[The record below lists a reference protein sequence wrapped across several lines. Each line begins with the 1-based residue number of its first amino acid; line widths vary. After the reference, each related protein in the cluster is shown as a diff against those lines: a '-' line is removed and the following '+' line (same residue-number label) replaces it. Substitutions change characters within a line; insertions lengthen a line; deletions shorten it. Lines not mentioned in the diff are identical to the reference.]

1 MTNTIKKE
9 IGQLI
14 IAGFRGNSI
23 NKNSDIV
30 KYIKDFNIGGVI
42 LYDEDLGIGG
52 PGSRNITSPKQLKEL
67 TEKLQG
73 YAEKSLLISVD
84 QEGGEVHRLKSLYG
98 FTDTPPWKQI
108 GLLDSELMTKQFS
121 DNIAFDLSKA
131 GINLNFAPVID
142 LDYGKGS
149 VISDSSRSFTN
160 DPKKLIRH
168 AEIFIKSHREKGIIT
183 SGKHFP
189 GLGSGITDTHE
200 GFTDL
205 TKTWSVKDLQPFNEL
220 IKSQELDMIM
230 VSHALDKKLDPIL
243 PASLSKKIIKGMLRA
258 DLGFDGVV
266 ICDDPSMRAISDH
279 YSLKE
284 IFKLMLSAGVDLFCL
299 GNNLIYDNEYIP
311 KSIEAILKLIVD
323 KEIKIERIH
332 ESIERINVLKRKYN
346 LNV

>member
-42 LYDEDLGIGG
+42 LYDEDVEIGG

>member
-42 LYDEDLGIGG
+42 LYDEDLEIGG
-52 PGSRNITSPKQLKEL
+52 SGSRNITSPKQLKEL

-284 IFKLMLSAGVDLFCL
+284 IFKLMLNAGVDLFCL

>member
-42 LYDEDLGIGG
+42 LYDEDLEIGG

-108 GLLDSELMTKQFS
+108 GLLDSELMTRQFS

-149 VISDSSRSFTN
+149 VISDSSRSFT
-160 DPKKLIRH
+160 DDTKKLIRH

-311 KSIEAILKLIVD
+311 KSIEAILELIID
-323 KEIKIERIH
+323 KKIKIERIH

>member
-42 LYDEDLGIGG
+42 LYDEDLEIGG

-108 GLLDSELMTKQFS
+108 GLLDSELMTRQFS

-149 VISDSSRSFTN
+149 VISDSSRSFT
-160 DPKKLIRH
+160 DDIKKLIRH

-284 IFKLMLSAGVDLFCL
+284 IFKLMLNAGVDLFCL

-311 KSIEAILKLIVD
+311 KSIEAILELIID
-323 KEIKIERIH
+323 KKIKIERIH

>member
-1 MTNTIKKE
+1 M
-9 IGQLI
+9 
-14 IAGFRGNSI
+14 
-23 NKNSDIV
+23 D
-30 KYIKDFNIGGVI
+30 
-42 LYDEDLGIGG
+42 
-52 PGSRNITSPKQLKEL
+52 
-67 TEKLQG
+67 
-73 YAEKSLLISVD
+73 
-84 QEGGEVHRLKSLYG
+84 
-98 FTDTPPWKQI
+98 
-108 GLLDSELMTKQFS
+108 
-121 DNIAFDLSKA
+121 
-131 GINLNFAPVID
+131 
-142 LDYGKGS
+142 
-149 VISDSSRSFTN
+149 
-160 DPKKLIRH
+160 
-168 AEIFIKSHREKGIIT
+168 EKGIIT

-284 IFKLMLSAGVDLFCL
+284 IFKLMLNAGVDLFCL

>member
-42 LYDEDLGIGG
+42 LYDEDLEIGG

-108 GLLDSELMTKQFS
+108 GLLDSELMTRQFS

-284 IFKLMLSAGVDLFCL
+284 IFKLMLNAGVDLFCL

-311 KSIEAILKLIVD
+311 KSIEAILELIID
-323 KEIKIERIH
+323 KKIKIERIH

>member
-42 LYDEDLGIGG
+42 LYDEDLEIGG

-108 GLLDSELMTKQFS
+108 GLLDSERMTRQFS

-149 VISDSSRSFTN
+149 VISDSSRSFT
-160 DPKKLIRH
+160 DDIKKLIRH

-284 IFKLMLSAGVDLFCL
+284 IFKLMLNAGVDLFCL

-311 KSIEAILKLIVD
+311 KSIEAILELIID
-323 KEIKIERIH
+323 KKIKIERIH

>member
-1 MTNTIKKE
+1 MTNTIKRE

-23 NKNSDIV
+23 NKSSDIV

-42 LYDEDLGIGG
+42 LYDEDLEIGG
-52 PGSRNITSPKQLKEL
+52 PGSRNIISPKQLKGLIE
-67 TEKLQG
+67 ELQG
-73 YAEKSLLISVD
+73 YTEKTLLISVD

-108 GLLDSELMTKQFS
+108 GLLNNELMTKQFS
-121 DNIAFDLSKA
+121 DNIALDLSKA
-131 GINLNFAPVID
+131 GINLNFAPVVD
-142 LDYGKGS
+142 LDYGKDS
-149 VISDSSRSFTN
+149 IISDSNRAFTD
-160 DPKKLIRH
+160 DPEKLIKH
-168 AEIFIKSHREKGIIT
+168 AEIFIKSHREKGIMT

-189 GLGSGITDTHE
+189 GLGSAITDTHE

-220 IKSQELDMIM
+220 IKSQELDIVMI
-230 VSHALDKKLDPIL
+230 SHALDKKLDPIF
-243 PASLSKKIIKGMLRA
+243 PASLSKKIIKGMLRE
-258 DLGFDGVV
+258 DLGFNGVV

-284 IFKLMLSAGVDLFCL
+284 IFKLMLNAGVDLFCL

-311 KSIEAILKLIVD
+311 KSIEAILELINN

-332 ESIERINVLKRKYN
+332 ESISRIDVLKRKYN

>member
-42 LYDEDLGIGG
+42 LYDEDLEIGG

-149 VISDSSRSFTN
+149 VISDSSRSFTD

-189 GLGSGITDTHE
+189 GLGSGVTDTHE

-230 VSHALDKKLDPIL
+230 VSHALDKKLDPIF
-243 PASLSKKIIKGMLRA
+243 PASLSKKIIKGMLRK

-284 IFKLMLSAGVDLFCL
+284 IYKLMLNAGVDLFCL
-299 GNNLIYDNEYIP
+299 GNNLIYDKEYIP
-311 KSIEAILKLIVD
+311 KSIEAILDLID
-323 KEIKIERIH
+323 NKEIKIERIH